1 MPNKKD
7 GLKKNDLV
15 KYKRADF
22 ELTIKIIRKL
32 FDRQYEGIVMA
43 HVNGIWPN
51 GHIVNFTYDTTYV
64 TVLPQPKMESLTTKT
79 PTGRTIELNIKRI
92 ENA

>member
-1 MPNKKD
+1 
-7 GLKKNDLV
+7 
-15 KYKRADF
+15 
-22 ELTIKIIRKL
+22 
-32 FDRQYEGIVMA
+32 MA